1 MADNYG
7 LHKVVANVRVLLD
20 DGSAAVVEGD
30 ALTTAGA
37 TAGYYRRCDAA
48 AEAVAGFAMGDAASP
63 SADGGTYVLM
73 DISKE
78 HIYRFPADAGSV
90 TQALV
95 GTALDIGADGRS
107 IDINGTTTADLLV
120 VSVDLDLNTCDV
132 VRV

>member
-7 LHKVVANVRVLLD
+7 LKTVEPYVVVLID
-20 DGSAAVVEGD
+20 DGSEDIEVGD

-48 AEAVAGFAMGDAASP
+48 AEAVSGFATQKVASP
-63 SADGGTYVLM
+63 SSDGGAKCLM

-78 HIYRFPADAGSV
+78 HIYVFPADAGTV

-107 IDINGTTTADLLV
+107 IDINGTTTADLRV
-120 VSVDLDLNTCDV
+120 VAVNIADNTCDV